1 MIVLSI
7 IFFHFMCCFVT
18 FIFLIYIENLQQCAE
33 HSTSLVDVRS
43 DGYILSDIWLDGKMF
58 CFFVWVYRGLKRSLW
73 LVNIRL

>member
-1 MIVLSI
+1 MIILSI

-43 DGYILSDIWLDGKMF
+43 DGYILSDI
-58 CFFVWVYRGLKRSLW
+58 
-73 LVNIRL
+73 